1 MSGPFEKK
9 WRCFTRTV
17 TYVGWSLFW
26 LLLWDVAV
34 TVDVMLIEGKGIDFP
49 LMPLTLLCSAL
60 IVLISFRNSSAYNR
74 WWEART
80 LWGAMVNT
88 SRSFGRQVLTL
99 IDGERDDLNNPVKAI
114 LFQRHV
120 AYLRALRAHLKGD
133 VKTAKL
139 DGLLS
144 PDEIQRAS
152 QSNNFPN
159 DILNGS
165 AAVISQAFA
174 AGQFDSICLTRL
186 ESTMV
191 DLSNCQG
198 GMERIANTPLPYP
211 YVYFPRLF
219 STLFC
224 ILMPLSMV
232 TTLGW
237 FTPAI
242 STVVGCMLLAMDRI
256 GTDLQAPFGN
266 SQHRIRMED
275 LCNTIE
281 KNLQSMFAT
290 PERPPLLADPSH
302 LYRGAWPTHQW
313 RSEQA
318 EKQVRGRREA

>member
-1 MSGPFEKK
+1 MPGPFEKK
-9 WRCFTRTV
+9 WLCVSRTV

-34 TVDVMLIEGKGIDFP
+34 TMDFMLVQGAGIDLP

-80 LWGAMVNT
+80 LWGAMVNS

-99 IDGERDDLNNPVKAI
+99 IDRERNDCDNPIKAV
-114 LFQRHV
+114 LFKRHV
-120 AYLRALRAHLKGD
+120 AYLRALRAHLKGN
-133 VKTAKL
+133 VGTAKL
-139 DGLLS
+139 NGLLS
-144 PDEIQRAS
+144 LEEIQSAS
-152 QSNNFPN
+152 HSNNFPN

-165 AAVISQAFA
+165 AAIISQEFA
-174 AGQFDSICLTRL
+174 AGRIDSIRLARL

-191 DLSNCQG
+191 ELSNCQG

-224 ILMPLSMV
+224 IIMPLSMV

-281 KNLQSMFAT
+281 KNLHSMFDA
-290 PERPPLLADPSH
+290 P
-302 LYRGAWPTHQW
+302 
-313 RSEQA
+313 
-318 EKQVRGRREA
+318 EKQATAVARQSQDSGLWRTHRLAI

>member
-1 MSGPFEKK
+1 MPGPFEKK
-9 WRCFTRTV
+9 WRCISRTV

-34 TVDVMLIEGKGIDFP
+34 TMDFMLIQSTGFIDLP

-80 LWGAMVNT
+80 LWGAMVNS

-99 IDGERDDLNNPVKAI
+99 IDGEHDDCDNPVKAT
-114 LFQRHV
+114 LFKRHV
-120 AYLRALRAHLKGD
+120 AYLRALRAHLKGN
-133 VKTAKL
+133 VGTAKL
-139 DGLLS
+139 EGLLS
-144 PDEIQRAS
+144 LEEIHNAS

-165 AAVISQAFA
+165 AAIISQEFA
-174 AGQFDSICLTRL
+174 AGRIDSIRLARL

-191 DLSNCQG
+191 ELSNCQG

-224 ILMPLSMV
+224 IIMPLSMV

-281 KNLQSMFAT
+281 KNLRSMFDA
-290 PERPPLLADPSH
+290 P
-302 LYRGAWPTHQW
+302 
-313 RSEQA
+313 
-318 EKQVRGRREA
+318 EKQSLLIESQGQGGAPWQMHRLAV

>member
-120 AYLRALRAHLKGD
+120 AYLRVLRAHLKGD

-139 DGLLS
+139 DGLL
-144 PDEIQRAS
+144 
-152 QSNNFPN
+152 
-159 DILNGS
+159 
-165 AAVISQAFA
+165 
-174 AGQFDSICLTRL
+174 
-186 ESTMV
+186 
-191 DLSNCQG
+191 
-198 GMERIANTPLPYP
+198 
-211 YVYFPRLF
+211 
-219 STLFC
+219 
-224 ILMPLSMV
+224 
-232 TTLGW
+232 
-237 FTPAI
+237 
-242 STVVGCMLLAMDRI
+242 
-256 GTDLQAPFGN
+256 
-266 SQHRIRMED
+266 
-275 LCNTIE
+275 
-281 KNLQSMFAT
+281 
-290 PERPPLLADPSH
+290 
-302 LYRGAWPTHQW
+302 
-313 RSEQA
+313 
-318 EKQVRGRREA
+318 